1 MFDLLFVPFK
11 YSLYICRKI
20 IQKQFKHINITI
32 KNMNNQVNT
41 QIKVVKIPSATETLS
56 NLNVGD
62 CGFIKT
68 RNLKLTSIRS
78 AVRYLATQG
87 IGI

>member
-1 MFDLLFVPFK
+1 
-11 YSLYICRKI
+11 
-20 IQKQFKHINITI
+20 
-32 KNMNNQVNT
+32 MNNQVNT

-87 IGI
+87 LEFECSEKGLVNEVFIKRIK